1 MEALP
6 SYEQAITHPDWL
18 HLVAPYV
25 PVVDWPRC
33 CLVDHR
39 LYLQFAPR
47 LWQDPLVNIRHLG
60 LHPNDGESF
69 FRFLRLVEAL

>member
-39 LYLQFAPR
+39 FYLQFAPR
-47 LWQDPLVNIRHLG
+47 LWQDPLVNIRRLG